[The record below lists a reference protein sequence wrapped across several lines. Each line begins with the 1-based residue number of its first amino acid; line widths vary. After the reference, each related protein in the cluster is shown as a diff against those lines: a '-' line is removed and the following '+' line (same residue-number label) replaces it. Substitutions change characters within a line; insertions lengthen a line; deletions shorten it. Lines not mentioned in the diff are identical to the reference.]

1 MLTINEVTSA
11 TNAKNYYAVAD
22 YYSEGQETVGEWG
35 GKLAGWLGLSG
46 RVSGEAFGRMVDNLD
61 PMTGERLTARTNA
74 ERRVGYDFTVSLNK
88 SASILRAFAS
98 EEDALSLDAAR
109 DRAIAGMMAEV
120 EPDMQTRVRLGGKDA
135 DRTTGNM
142 AWAAF
147 HHSTSRPVKDQP
159 PDMNEHTHLLCF
171 NATFDADERRIKAG
185 QFGELK
191 RDGEYYSAVFD
202 ALYARELENLG
213 FVIDRQ
219 GGKKWEVAGITPS
232 MIDTF
237 SKRKDEVEDAARRLN
252 ITDPALK
259 AELGARTRSKK
270 QKELTM
276 TELREAWN
284 AQLTDG
290 ERDALARVYAREIPK
305 GREVTAA
312 EAVEYAI
319 AHLSEQQS
327 TFGVRELKAVALR
340 RGLGSVTPGQ
350 IDREMALPVHG
361 LVAGDLDGRET
372 VTTEALRAE
381 ERYIVGQA
389 ARGQGAVCPVGVPEG
404 LTRTLA
410 DGRTLNDEQWQV
422 TQGLLSTGNRVSM
435 VKGPAGAG
443 KSYSLQKFDEG
454 MRMAGETATY
464 LATTAKAVKVLAK
477 DGFEVNTVARFLV
490 DEKMQ
495 EAARGGRVVVD
506 EASML
511 GHKEAVK
518 LFKLAEK
525 LNLKLI
531 FVGDPA
537 QHGSVARGAFM
548 RILEEYAGIQSFR
561 LTRIM
566 RQKDLEYR
574 AAAQS
579 LSEGKTLA
587 GFEALDKKEWV
598 KEINSD
604 AERYHAMAEDYLQA
618 VNDGA
623 SCLVVSPTHA
633 EAAAITREIRQ
644 KLRDAGKLGS
654 EEREFTRLVQVN
666 ASEAERTQA
675 TTYRPGDVIQFHQN
689 AKGGFVKGQ
698 RIVVSDPALV
708 PLDQAGRFSLY
719 RPESVMLAA
728 GDRIRFTGTVTAAKS
743 DHKYK
748 NGDTVTVAGFTEG
761 GNLRLDDGHVVEA
774 EAGHF
779 RPAFVETSFG
789 AQGQT
794 VQRVILGMSSASLGA
809 TNQEQMYVSASR
821 ARERMTLYTDDKDAV
836 KSAIVRSSQKTA
848 ALDLEPKPLA
858 KSGHWERMQE
868 ERDRRQ
874 RLAWLKRWR
883 AATAPPVPPM
893 PPLSPPPRKRPAHT
907 DRVLDSQYGRGAH
920 HGR

>member
-1 MLTINEVTSA
+1 VLTINEVTSA
-11 TNAKNYYAVAD
+11 SHAKDYYAVAD

-35 GKLAGWLGLSG
+35 GKLAEWLGQSG
-46 RVSGEAFGRMVDNLD
+46 RVTEEAFGRMVDNLD

-88 SASILRAFAS
+88 SASILRAFAG
-98 EEDALSLDAAR
+98 EDDAIALDAAR

-120 EPDMQTRVRLGGKDA
+120 EADMQTRVRLGGMDA

-147 HHSTSRPVKDQP
+147 HHSTSRPVDGQP
-159 PDMNEHTHLLCF
+159 PDMNQHVHLLVF
-171 NATFDADERRIKAG
+171 NATYDPVERRIKAG
-185 QFGELK
+185 QFGGLK

-202 ALYARELENLG
+202 SLYARELEKLG
-213 FVIDRQ
+213 YVIDRQ

-237 SKRKDEVEDAARRLN
+237 SKRKDEVEDAARRLG

-259 AELGARTRSKK
+259 AELGAKTRSKK

-276 TELREAWN
+276 PELREAWA
-284 AQLTDG
+284 AQLTDD
-290 ERDALARVYAREIPK
+290 ERDALARVYAREIPA

-327 TFGVRELKAVALR
+327 TFDVREFKAAALR
-340 RGLGSVTPGQ
+340 HGLGSVTPER
-350 IDREMALPVHG
+350 IDREMASPAHG
-361 LVAGDLDGRET
+361 LVAGDLDGREA

-389 ARGQGAVCPVGVPEG
+389 ARGRGAVCPVGVPDG

-410 DGRTLNDEQWQV
+410 DGRTLNEEQWQV
-422 TQGLLSTGNRVSM
+422 TQGLLSTSNRVSM

-454 MRMAGETATY
+454 MRMAGETPTY
-464 LATTAKAVKVLAK
+464 LATTATAVKVLAR

-518 LFKLAEK
+518 LFKLGEQ
-525 LNLKLI
+525 LNLKFI

-537 QHGSVARGAFM
+537 QHGSVPRGAFM

-561 LTRIM
+561 LTKLM
-566 RQKDLEYR
+566 RQQDPEYR

-587 GFEALDKKEWV
+587 GFEALEKKGWV
-598 KEINSD
+598 KEIDSD
-604 AERYHAMAEDYLQA
+604 AERYRAMAAEYLQA
-618 VNDGA
+618 ANDGA

-633 EAAAITREIRQ
+633 EAAAITREIRHQ
-644 KLRDAGKLGS
+644 LREAWKLGG

-666 ASEAERTQA
+666 ASEAERSQA

-689 AKGGFVKGQ
+689 ARGGFVKGQ
-698 RIVVSDPALV
+698 RVVVTDRASA
-708 PLDQAGRFSLY
+708 PLDQAGKFSLY

-728 GDRIRFTGTVTAAKS
+728 GDRIRFTGTVAACKS
-743 DHKYK
+743 DHKHK
-748 NGDTVTVAGFTEG
+748 NGDTFTVAGFTEG
-761 GNLRLDDGHVVEA
+761 GNLRLDDGRVVEA
-774 EAGHF
+774 DAGHF

-794 VQRVILGMSSASLGA
+794 VQRVILGMSSASLAA

-821 ARERMTLYTDDKDAV
+821 ARERMTLYTDDKGAV

-848 ALDLEPKPLA
+848 ALDVQPPPHE
-858 KSGHWERMQE
+858 KSRHWDRLQE

-874 RLAWLKRWR
+874 RLAWLKQRR
-883 AATAPPVPPM
+883 ATPAPPM
-893 PPLSPPPRKRPAHT
+893 PPLSPPPRKRPPHA
-907 DRVLDSQYGRGAH
+907 DRVLDSQHGREIH